1 MDLTKTST
9 NFRIDEIAYKKT
21 KIIAKN
27 EKRSINSQ
35 LEYFVIKGV
44 KEYENLNGEI
54 IVEEWINTV
63 ISIIPSDKNAEIMY

>member
-1 MDLTKTST
+1 MDLSKIST

-35 LEYFVIKGV
+35 LEYFVVKGV
-44 KEYENLNGEI
+44 KEYENMYGEI
-54 IVEEWINTV
+54 TV
-63 ISIIPSDKNAEIMY
+63 KE

>member
-35 LEYFVIKGV
+35 LEYFIVKGV
-44 KEYENLNGEI
+44 KEYEKTNGEI
-54 IVEEWINTV
+54 IL
-63 ISIIPSDKNAEIMY
+63 KNDFEI